1 MIQKALKLFFLICVL
16 GFSSIQ
22 AQTVNGKITDAL
34 DGTPLPGVNVIIKGT
49 GIGVSSDFDGKFS
62 IDVKKEN
69 AVLQFS
75 FMGYATQ
82 EVSVKGRNVINI
94 SLVQSAESLNEVVV
108 TALGIKK
115 EKKSLGYSMTELKGD
130 EVSLVKET
138 NAINALQGKVA
149 GVNITGNATGAA
161 GSSRVIIRGNTSL
174 TGDNQPLYI
183 VDGIPIGN
191 DNNGSAG
198 MWGGN
203 DGGDGISSV
212 NPDEVAS
219 VSVLKGG
226 AAAALY
232 GSRAAN
238 GVIIIT
244 TKSGK
249 QNKQGLGV
257 EFSSSLTIDA
267 VNTDLQD
274 FQKVYGQGINGE
286 KPQTEFL
293 AFDNPTSSWGAKLD
307 GSNVVNWDGVSR
319 PYSYAGNNVDKFYRT
334 GATYI
339 NTVAFSNANDNTNY
353 RFSMSDL
360 SNEDIVPNSDI
371 NRKTFSLNLG
381 STLANKLIL
390 NTNVKY
396 VRENANNRPRLS
408 DSPGNANYSVAVL
421 PANVD
426 VTFMDPGAND
436 DGTERATSSN
446 VYATNPYW
454 AAYNFRNEDQ
464 KNRVIAS
471 ASLRY
476 DILDWLYVTARTGID
491 DYTRKSTS
499 VEPWGTAYKT
509 EGGMNEEEKRYTQTD
524 SDIMLGVNKNISE
537 KFSTN
542 SFIGASNNAQIREQL
557 KLNGDKFIVPDLE
570 TVKNTK
576 DQSTEYAYSKQK
588 MSSVYGSFEFD
599 YNKVVYLTLT
609 ARNDWF
615 STLSAPGKESP
626 NNDLYTSVNTSI
638 ILSEAFKMPEW
649 VNFAKF
655 RAGYSELAG
664 GAPNPYSLG
673 LTYGIFGQG
682 HLGQP
687 LGGISNG
694 SIPNANLVPYNV
706 DEIEIGLDTR
716 LFDGKLSVDIAY
728 YDKTT
733 TKDIVEVSASQTSG
747 YGSSIANLGEITNS
761 GFELL
766 ISGTPIKND
775 NFSWTS
781 SFNVAYNNGK
791 VVATNDTNSDINLG
805 EARSQNVQISHIVGQ
820 PYGVIYGKAYAR
832 DDNGVIIYEIDS
844 DGVPRAKDGGNK
856 QLGEGVPPYSM
867 GLNNAFTYKNF
878 NASFLIDAKF
888 GGQIFSGS
896 NAGAVARG
904 QHLMTLEGRENG
916 LSVSGIDSATG
927 LPFTTT
933 VAPKNLATYWG
944 RISGIAEAFVE
955 DADYIKFRQISVGY
969 NIPSELLEKTFL
981 TSANVSIIGK
991 NLFYIQRSVDN
1002 IDPEAAYNNG
1012 NAQGLEYYGLPSTR
1026 SYGVSLNVK
1035 F

>member
-1 MIQKALKLFFLICVL
+1 
-16 GFSSIQ
+16 
-22 AQTVNGKITDAL
+22 
-34 DGTPLPGVNVIIKGT
+34 
-49 GIGVSSDFDGKFS
+49 
-62 IDVKKEN
+62 
-69 AVLQFS
+69 
-75 FMGYATQ
+75 
-82 EVSVKGRNVINI
+82 
-94 SLVQSAESLNEVVV
+94 
-108 TALGIKK
+108 
-115 EKKSLGYSMTELKGD
+115 
-130 EVSLVKET
+130 
-138 NAINALQGKVA
+138 
-149 GVNITGNATGAA
+149 
-161 GSSRVIIRGNTSL
+161 
-174 TGDNQPLYI
+174 
-183 VDGIPIGN
+183 
-191 DNNGSAG
+191 
-198 MWGGN
+198 
-203 DGGDGISSV
+203 
-212 NPDEVAS
+212 
-219 VSVLKGG
+219 
-226 AAAALY
+226 
-232 GSRAAN
+232 
-238 GVIIIT
+238 
-244 TKSGK
+244 
-249 QNKQGLGV
+249 
-257 EFSSSLTIDA
+257 
-267 VNTDLQD
+267 
-274 FQKVYGQGINGE
+274 
-286 KPQTEFL
+286 
-293 AFDNPTSSWGAKLD
+293 
-307 GSNVVNWDGVSR
+307 
-319 PYSYAGNNVDKFYRT
+319 
-334 GATYI
+334 
-339 NTVAFSNANDNTNY
+339 
-353 RFSMSDL
+353 
-360 SNEDIVPNSDI
+360 
-371 NRKTFSLNLG
+371 
-381 STLANKLIL
+381 
-390 NTNVKY
+390 
-396 VRENANNRPRLS
+396 
-408 DSPGNANYSVAVL
+408 
-421 PANVD
+421 
-426 VTFMDPGAND
+426 
-436 DGTERATSSN
+436 
-446 VYATNPYW
+446 
-454 AAYNFRNEDQ
+454 
-464 KNRVIAS
+464 
-471 ASLRY
+471 
-476 DILDWLYVTARTGID
+476 
-491 DYTRKSTS
+491 
-499 VEPWGTAYKT
+499 
-509 EGGMNEEEKRYTQTD
+509 
-524 SDIMLGVNKNISE
+524 
-537 KFSTN
+537 
-542 SFIGASNNAQIREQL
+542 
-557 KLNGDKFIVPDLE
+557 
-570 TVKNTK
+570 
-576 DQSTEYAYSKQK
+576 
-588 MSSVYGSFEFD
+588 
-599 YNKVVYLTLT
+599 
-609 ARNDWF
+609 
-615 STLSAPGKESP
+615 LSAPGKESP

-791 VVATNDTNSDINLG
+791 VVATNDTNSNINLG

-820 PYGVIYGKAYAR
+820 PYGVIYGKAFAR
-832 DDNGVIIYEIDS
+832 DDNGVIIYEIDA